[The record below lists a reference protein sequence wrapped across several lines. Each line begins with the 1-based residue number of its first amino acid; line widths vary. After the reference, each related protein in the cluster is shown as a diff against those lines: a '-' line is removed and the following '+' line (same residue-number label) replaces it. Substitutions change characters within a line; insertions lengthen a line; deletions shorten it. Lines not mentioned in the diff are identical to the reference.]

1 MDQVNEK
8 EKNHCKE
15 KSVRRDRIQEA

>member
-8 EKNHCKE
+8 GKNHCKE